1 MIEMTSQSNECT
13 AKLEKQKLEFECQ
26 SRRVAQDVIKLERLL
41 EASTE
46 SNLRQ
51 QDANKVLQEGLKTL
65 EATIESLK
73 GELVLKDMKE
83 KELVA
88 KFQGELEVLELKLC
102 EENRNMSTMKFSMSL
117 MEKQLI
123 EQDEQVGSDR
133 VFWEAE
139 ISIKFRMFKF
149 RLKKLVIEGLRLM

>member
-1 MIEMTSQSNECT
+1 MTSQSNECT

-26 SRRVAQDVIKLERLL
+26 FRRVAQDVIELERLL